1 MKSVMIS
8 ASFRCRSRSIVSVG
22 QRTILAALVGEV
34 CVVFDLQ
41 EVDEAIWKRYVLVFS
56 NDCSTVSRL
65 VEDQNTILRVVG
77 DPGETEDGELFK
89 HALRQPSPEVLS
101 AQPLVLMV
109 NQILS

>member
-1 MKSVMIS
+1 
-8 ASFRCRSRSIVSVG
+8 VG
-22 QRTILAALVGEV
+22 QRTILAALLGEV

-77 DPGETEDGELFK
+77 DPGETEDGGLFK
-89 HALRQPSPEVLS
+89 HALRQPSPELLS

>member
-22 QRTILAALVGEV
+22 QRTILAALVDEI
-34 CVVFDLQ
+34 CVVFDAQ
-41 EVDEAIWKRYVLVFS
+41 EMDKAIWERCVLVFA
-56 NDCSTVSRL
+56 NDGSTVPRL
-65 VEDQNTILRVVG
+65 VGDKKTILRVVG

-89 HALRQPSPEVLS
+89 HALRQPSPELLS
-101 AQPLVLMV
+101 TQPLALMV